1 MLKRLYNE
9 ESGVLTFE
17 WILLITVLVIGI
29 VGALS
34 AVRDAINTELGDV
47 AEAMVALDQSYYICW
62 PWEVATPDNVV
73 DGASNSYFSDGG
85 FIYQE
90 RSTDTD
96 TTVDGEGG
104 ETPGYKLTQTVTAK
118 SSVAAEGS
126 TAENFQPAA
135 SGGDGGNSGD
145 GGSTGGNP

>member
-1 MLKRLYNE
+1 MLNRLYND

-47 AEAMVALDQSYYICW
+47 AEAMVALDQSYYIIW
-62 PWEVATPDNVV
+62 PWDVAVPDSDNNA
-73 DGASNSYFSDGG
+73 DGASNSDFLDGG

-90 RSTDTD
+90 RAAEGDVNVEGSST
-96 TTVDGEGG
+96 GK
-104 ETPGYKLTQTVTAK
+104 GYRLSQSVEAV
-118 SSVAAEGS
+118 SSVKAEGS
-126 TAENFQPAA
+126 TEPNFTP
-135 SGGDGGNSGD
+135 G
-145 GGSTGGNP
+145 T

>member
-1 MLKRLYNE
+1 MLNRLYKD

-73 DGASNSYFSDGG
+73 DGASNSYFSDGA

-90 RSTDTD
+90 RATAEDLV
-96 TTVDGEGG
+96 VDGNGG
-104 ETPGYKLTQTVTAK
+104 EDEGYKPSQTVEAK
-118 SSVAAEGS
+118 SAVEAEGS
-126 TAENFQPAA
+126 TGPNFTP
-135 SGGDGGNSGD
+135 
-145 GGSTGGNP
+145 

>member
-1 MLKRLYNE
+1 MLKRLYND

-62 PWEVATPDNVV
+62 PWEVGTPDEVV
-73 DGASNSYFSDGG
+73 DGASNSFFVDGAYIYQARVNDAEEFDSCEDDGQKPTQSITAYNTQAPSDGSG
-85 FIYQE
+85 ANF
-90 RSTDTD
+90 
-96 TTVDGEGG
+96 GG
-104 ETPGYKLTQTVTAK
+104 
-118 SSVAAEGS
+118 
-126 TAENFQPAA
+126 
-135 SGGDGGNSGD
+135 
-145 GGSTGGNP
+145 

>member
-1 MLKRLYNE
+1 MLKRLYND

-62 PWEVATPDNVV
+62 PWEVGTPDEVV
-73 DGASNSYFSDGG
+73 DGASNSFFVDGAYIYQARVDDAKKFDTCEDDGQKPTQAIEAFNDQAPSDGSG
-85 FIYQE
+85 ANF
-90 RSTDTD
+90 TVP
-96 TTVDGEGG
+96 TT
-104 ETPGYKLTQTVTAK
+104 
-118 SSVAAEGS
+118 
-126 TAENFQPAA
+126 
-135 SGGDGGNSGD
+135 
-145 GGSTGGNP
+145 

>member
-62 PWEVATPDNVV
+62 PWEVSTPDQVA
-73 DGASNSYFSDGG
+73 DGASNSYFKDGA

-90 RSTDTD
+90 RAIEPP
-96 TTVDGEGG
+96 VNGEGG
-104 ETPGYKLTQTVTAK
+104 EDTGYKVTQTVTAQ
-118 SSVAAEGS
+118 STVTPEGTTDPNF
-126 TAENFQPAA
+126 TAP
-135 SGGDGGNSGD
+135 
-145 GGSTGGNP
+145 

>member
-1 MLKRLYNE
+1 MLNRLYKD

-17 WILLITVLVIGI
+17 WILLVTVLVIGI

-73 DGASNSYFSDGG
+73 DGASNSYFSDGA

-90 RSTDTD
+90 RSNSNDP
-96 TTVDGEGG
+96 VDGTPG
-104 ETPGYKLTQTVTAK
+104 EKDGYKLSQTVDAK
-118 SSVAAEGS
+118 STPAAEGS
-126 TAENFQPAA
+126 TTENFTPA
-135 SGGDGGNSGD
+135 G
-145 GGSTGGNP
+145 

>member
-1 MLKRLYNE
+1 MLNRLYKD

-73 DGASNSYFSDGG
+73 DGASNSYFSDGA

-90 RSTDTD
+90 RSNKTEP
-96 TTVDGEGG
+96 VDGAGG
-104 ETPGYKLTQTVTAK
+104 ETDGYKLTQTVKANAPVAGEGTA
-118 SSVAAEGS
+118 
-126 TAENFQPAA
+126 AENF
-135 SGGDGGNSGD
+135 NI
-145 GGSTGGNP
+145 TE